1 VVRKLNAVI
10 VTTLNDPQVAA
21 QIRKIGMEPAPTS
34 PTEAARYFKAE
45 SDKWG
50 EVIRKAKIKTD

>member
-1 VVRKLNAVI
+1 VV
-10 VTTLNDPQVAA
+10 A